1 MRHGAGDDGMSS
13 HGSVGSGNGD
23 GSCGGLRR
31 LNRRCRSN
39 KAQISKTKATTTNET
54 TTTTMAIHLAS
65 LQSLN
70 VTGITPL
77 LVDIQL
83 RVSVV
88 VTDELGR
95 SLVTASVFTEVDL
108 VTVVFEVKFD

>member
-1 MRHGAGDDGMSS
+1 
-13 HGSVGSGNGD
+13 
-23 GSCGGLRR
+23 
-31 LNRRCRSN
+31 
-39 KAQISKTKATTTNET
+39 
-54 TTTTMAIHLAS
+54 MAIHLAS